1 MNAQALFAAFEG
13 IEDQFVMEA
22 AEPEKPRTIPRLLTA
37 VGVTAA
43 ALLVAFGVAKWLAP
57 SGTESALQ
65 LAPTPTAAVITPSVS
80 EQTAVPV
87 PEGETGSASVY
98 TPETETGVSSESSDA
113 LYPPATVGEYVH
125 TEDGDFIILSENPPR
140 YDGPYTRTIDI
151 TEKLQN
157 GQYSGITLFAGAPQK
172 IHLQVLGDGS
182 YDLSFEWAP
191 KDWRDLPEWNTE
203 TEPYTDQF
211 GDPIQEPEMTEDEA
225 RAAFEQAKN
234 QLPADD
240 VSEGIGCEP

>member
-13 IEDQFVMEA
+13 IDDQFVMEA

-65 LAPTPTAAVITPSVS
+65 LTPAPTAVITPSVP
-80 EQTAVPV
+80 EQIAPSVSV
-87 PEGETGSASVY
+87 NETGSASEY
-98 TPETETGVSSESSDA
+98 QPETGVSSDA

-172 IHLQVLGDGS
+172 IHLQVLDDGS
-182 YDLSFEWAP
+182 YNLSFEWAP

-211 GDPIQEPEMTEDEA
+211 GEPIQEPEMTEDEA

-234 QLPADD
+234 QLPADG

>member
-1 MNAQALFAAFEG
+1 MNAQALFVAFEG
-13 IEDQFVMEA
+13 IDDQFVIEA
-22 AEPEKPRTIPRLLTA
+22 AEPEKSRTIPRLLTA

-43 ALLVAFGVAKWLAP
+43 ALLVAFGVAKWFAAP
-57 SGTESALQ
+57 GTESALQ
-65 LAPTPTAAVITPSVS
+65 LAPTPTAAIVTPSVS
-80 EQTAVPV
+80 EQTAAPV
-87 PEGETGSASVY
+87 PEIETGSASEY
-98 TPETETGVSSESSDA
+98 QPEAGVSSEGSDA

-151 TEKLQN
+151 TEKLQD
-157 GQYSGITLFAGAPQK
+157 GQYSGVTLFAGAPQK
-172 IHLQVLGDGS
+172 IHLQVLDDGS

-211 GDPIQEPEMTEDEA
+211 GDPIPEPEMTEDEA
-225 RAAFEQAKN
+225 RATFEQARN
-234 QLPADD
+234 QLLEDD
-240 VSEGIGCEP
+240 VTEGVGWAP

>member
-13 IEDQFVMEA
+13 IDDQFVMEA
-22 AEPEKPRTIPRLLTA
+22 AESEQPRTLYRYLTA

-43 ALLVAFGVAKWLAP
+43 ALLMAFGVSKWHAP
-57 SGTESALQ
+57 PDTGSALQ
-65 LAPTPTAAVITPSVS
+65 LVPAPTAAIPSPSAQLPTAAPVEEIESGRAS
-80 EQTAVPV
+80 EYHP
-87 PEGETGSASVY
+87 
-98 TPETETGVSSESSDA
+98 ETGVSSESSDA

-151 TEKLQN
+151 TGRLQD
-157 GQYSGITLFAGAPQK
+157 GQYTGVTLFAGAPQK
-172 IHLQVLGDGS
+172 IHLQVGDDGS

-211 GDPIQEPEMTEDEA
+211 GDPIPEPEMTEEEA
-225 RAAFEQAKN
+225 RAAFEQARN
-234 QLPADD
+234 QPLEEG
-240 VSEGIGCEP
+240 VTEGIGYEPGG